1 MSTPAQRIRDLLQQ
15 QRPLVMGGVYDGLS
29 ARIADR
35 AGFEVLFVGGFA
47 VAATLLGEPDFG
59 YLTQSEIADTARR
72 VCRLTA
78 RPVLVDAD
86 TGYGNALNVIRT
98 VELFQNAG
106 AAGLFL
112 EDQVWPKRCG
122 HLRGKRVVERSE
134 WLAKLRAVLQ
144 TRGDGDCFLV
154 ARTDAR
160 AAVGLEEA
168 IARGQAARDLGAD
181 AVFIEAPESVAE
193 LERIARAIPGPK
205 VANMVEHGRTPLL
218 APDELH
224 QLGFDLIVTPLAGLM
239 ASAKALHEVYA
250 ILRRDGTLRQH
261 LDRLMPFAEFNQL
274 VELERHYA
282 LEERFVSPSADS
294 RPAPTSALPATGD
307 GRRALPT
314 AAGRRRNRAPRRRTA
329 PR

>member
-1 MSTPAQRIRDLLQQ
+1 MIADPSHAQQIRDLLKQN
-15 QRPLVMGGVYDGLS
+15 RPLVMGGVYDGLS
-29 ARIADR
+29 TRIAHR
-35 AGFEVLFVGGFA
+35 AGFEVLFMGGFS

-59 YLTQSEIADTARR
+59 YLTQTEIADTARR
-72 VCRLTA
+72 VGRLTD
-78 RPVLVDAD
+78 RPLLVDAD

-134 WLAKLRAVLQ
+134 WLAKLRAVLA
-144 TRGDGDCFLV
+144 TRGECDCFLV

-181 AVFIEAPESVAE
+181 AVFIEAPESAAE
-193 LERIARAIPGPK
+193 LEQIARAIPGPK

-218 APDELH
+218 SPDELH

-239 ASAKALHEVYA
+239 ASAKALQQVYA
-250 ILRRDGTLRQH
+250 LLQREGTLRDH
-261 LDRLMPFAEFNQL
+261 LDQLMPFEEFNQL
-274 VELERHYA
+274 VELERHYE
-282 LEERFVSPSADS
+282 LEQRFKS
-294 RPAPTSALPATGD
+294 
-307 GRRALPT
+307 
-314 AAGRRRNRAPRRRTA
+314 
-329 PR
+329 